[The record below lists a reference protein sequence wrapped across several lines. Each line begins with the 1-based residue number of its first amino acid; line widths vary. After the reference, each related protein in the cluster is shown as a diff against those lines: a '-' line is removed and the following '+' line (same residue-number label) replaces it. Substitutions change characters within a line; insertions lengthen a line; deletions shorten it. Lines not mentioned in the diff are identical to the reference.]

1 MGWLAAATNNNNSRA
16 LSCVRVCVRG
26 QSEERVLNSRR
37 NTAINQPT
45 SARAGAR
52 QAVTASSG
60 VVGGWAC
67 VGFFLG
73 GTRSLHRSIRRGV
86 RSVERAVCLRLEM
99 KRETWLLHAR
109 RDFGL
114 VSRSGRAPAATVG
127 ARAREFPRRVK
138 RTRGRRCGCRAAEFP
153 AVAVR
158 AAMQVIRMRRP
169 DGRCRWRR
177 RLCSLVCGG
186 QYDFLINREND
197 ENVFHF
203 SWV

>member
-114 VSRSGRAPAATVG
+114 VSRSGRAPRLWIG
-127 ARAREFPRRVK
+127 CDLRPRL
-138 RTRGRRCGCRAAEFP
+138 
-153 AVAVR
+153 VR
-158 AAMQVIRMRRP
+158 AQESFLVASNVRAGAGAGAGPRSFRRWP
-169 DGRCRWRR
+169 YVLQCKWSVCDG
-177 RLCSLVCGG
+177 LTDGVGG
-186 QYDFLINREND
+186 VVDCVLSFAEGNTI
-197 ENVFHF
+197 F
-203 SWV
+203 